1 MRVSA
6 GNSFHN
12 KEKLL
17 TPRQATRPSVAYVT
31 LMSGKPKKGPR
42 EKDLTSR
49 YLSGALDEDRLDS
62 LQAFKPSNKE
72 RAQSKILRTSQLRQ
86 EESAIDTST
95 LPVGRVIQVFSLYC
109 EVEFEGSAY
118 LCVVRKT
125 LQKISKTQL
134 VVGDFVRFRIGEREC
149 AAELQAR
156 LPVENQQ
163 LPQGVVEEVLPR
175 KTVLTR
181 ADSFKGIVQHPIVAN
196 AQQML
201 IVISAKNPRPKWGLV
216 DRMLVAASAGGL
228 EPVLCLNKIDLV
240 EGAAEEESGPT
251 ARELDVDSA
260 DPVLVFDSYTSLGYR
275 SLKTSAENQIGLDAL
290 REVLHGKDTVVA
302 GHSGVGKS
310 SLINAI
316 QSALDLRVGEISRY
330 TNKGIHTTTSARRY
344 PLDFGGSIIDTPGVK
359 MFGLWQVTREN
370 LIDYFPDV
378 ANETAPPRRQDSY
391 ERILESLRE

>member
-1 MRVSA
+1 
-6 GNSFHN
+6 
-12 KEKLL
+12 
-17 TPRQATRPSVAYVT
+17 
-31 LMSGKPKKGPR
+31 MSGKPKKGPR

-62 LQAFKPSNKE
+62 LEAFKPSNKE
-72 RAQSKILRTSQLRQ
+72 RAQGKILRTSQLRQ
-86 EESAIDTST
+86 DESTADMSA
-95 LPVGRVIQVFSLYC
+95 LPIGRVIQVFSLYC
-109 EVEFEGSAY
+109 EVEFEGRTY

-125 LQKISKTQL
+125 LQKISQTQL
-134 VVGDFVRFRIGEREC
+134 VVGDFVRFRITEREG
-149 AAELQAR
+149 AGELSVP
-156 LPVENQQ
+156 LPADNQQ
-163 LPQGVVEEVLPR
+163 LPRGVVEEVLPR

-228 EPVLCLNKIDLV
+228 DPVLCLNKIDLV
-240 EGAAEEESGPT
+240 KGAGEEEAASTTGE
-251 ARELDVDSA
+251 RDVDSA
-260 DPVLVFDSYTSLGYR
+260 DPILAFDYYSSLGYR

-290 REVLHGKDTVVA
+290 REVLHDKDTVVA

-316 QSALDLRVGEISRY
+316 QSSLDLRVGEISRY

-359 MFGLWQVTREN
+359 MLGLWEVTRES
-370 LIDYFPDV
+370 LLDYFPDV
-378 ANETAPPRRQDSY
+378 ANETAPPRRQESY
-391 ERILESLRE
+391 ERILESLRQ

>member
-1 MRVSA
+1 VA
-6 GNSFHN
+6 LPN
-12 KEKLL
+12 
-17 TPRQATRPSVAYVT
+17 VAYRT

-62 LQAFKPSNKE
+62 LEAFKPSNKQ
-72 RAQSKILRTSQLRQ
+72 RAQGKILRTSQLRQ
-86 EESAIDTST
+86 EESAVDTSA
-95 LPVGRVIQVFSLYC
+95 LPVGHVIQVFSLFC
-109 EVEFEGSAY
+109 EVESEGTTY

-125 LQKISKTQL
+125 LQRISQTQL
-134 VVGDFVRFRIGEREC
+134 VVGDFVRFRIVEREG
-149 AAELQAR
+149 ASELQAS
-156 LPVENQQ
+156 LPPGNQQ

-181 ADSFKGIVQHPIVAN
+181 SDSFKGIVQHPIVAN

-201 IVISAKNPRPKWGLV
+201 IVISAKQPRPKWGLV
-216 DRMLVAASAGGL
+216 DRMLVAALSGGL
-228 EPVLCLNKIDLV
+228 DPVLCLNKIDLLKSA
-240 EGAAEEESGPT
+240 GEEELPSP
-251 ARELDVDSA
+251 RDSKDSA
-260 DPVLVFDSYTSLGYR
+260 SADLLLTFDHYSSLGYR
-275 SLKTSAENQIGLDAL
+275 SLKTSAEIQTGLDTL
-290 REVLHGKDTVVA
+290 REVLRGKDTVVA

-310 SLINAI
+310 SLINSI
-316 QSALDLRVGEISRY
+316 QSSLDLRVGEISRY

-359 MFGLWQVTREN
+359 MLGLWQVTREN

-378 ANETAPPRRQDSY
+378 ANETAPPRRQESY

>member
-1 MRVSA
+1 MA
-6 GNSFHN
+6 
-12 KEKLL
+12 
-17 TPRQATRPSVAYVT
+17 RPSVAYVT

-62 LQAFKPSNKE
+62 LEAFKPSNKQ
-72 RAQSKILRTSQLRQ
+72 RAQGKIVRTSQLRQ
-86 EESAIDTST
+86 EESALDTSP
-95 LPVGRVIQVFSLYC
+95 LPIGHVIQVFSLFC
-109 EVEFEGSAY
+109 EVESEGTTY

-125 LQKISKTQL
+125 LQRISQTQL
-134 VVGDFVRFRIGEREC
+134 VVGDFVRFRIVEREG
-149 AAELQAR
+149 ASELQAS
-156 LPVENQQ
+156 LPPGNQQ

-181 ADSFKGIVQHPIVAN
+181 SDSFKGIVQHPIVAN

-201 IVISAKNPRPKWGLV
+201 IVISAKQPRPKWGLV
-216 DRMLVAASAGGL
+216 DRMLVAALSGGL
-228 EPVLCLNKIDLV
+228 DPVLCLNKIDLLKNA
-240 EGAAEEESGPT
+240 GEEKLPSRP
-251 ARELDVDSA
+251 DSKDSDSA
-260 DPVLVFDSYTSLGYR
+260 DPLLAFDHYSSLGYR
-275 SLKTSAENQIGLDAL
+275 SLKTSAEIQTGLDAL
-290 REVLHGKDTVVA
+290 REVLRGKDTVVA

-310 SLINAI
+310 SLINSI
-316 QSALDLRVGEISRY
+316 QSSLDLRVGEISRY

-359 MFGLWQVTREN
+359 MLGLWQVTREN

-378 ANETAPPRRQDSY
+378 ANETAPPRRQESY